1 MQSGQ
6 IVRRALTMM
15 MVVAVVSGLTAGGAG
30 AASVF
35 RGPRQR
41 ANVLLPLH
49 AVRGAQPA
57 IVDSQGRQVIL
68 RGVNVNSLGD
78 YYRDDRR
85 LPPVVA
91 VSATDW
97 DSMAAHGFDVV
108 RLLVSWSKL
117 EPKPGR
123 IDNRYLTRIH
133 RTVDAAH
140 RRGIYSV
147 IDMHQDAWGKYIAS
161 PKHVECPAG
170 REPAIGWDGAPKWA
184 TITDGANTCTA
195 GAREDSEAVLTAWD
209 SFYANRDGIQDHL
222 VSVWGRIAREFR
234 TDPAVAGYDLLNEP
248 NHGHHDAQ
256 AAVASRWAS
265 YYAKSIEAI
274 RAAETGR
281 HSFHHIVFFETTVF
295 GVPVLPGFTTDENMV
310 FAPHNYGE
318 SIGDIPIEGLFG
330 YYAGLAKGYGTP
342 MWTGEYGWFGDPSAN
357 ASKLARFAAVDDS
370 MITAGEAWWQWRQA
384 CGDPHSIGHPGG
396 KPDRVLVH
404 FQRNGCPGDH
414 NLGVVAQWACTW
426 RPYPRASAGRLN
438 AMHSGCTGDLQLAGV
453 TERPGTIDVWYPGGA
468 SARPH
473 VAGTQLSKVRIAKVR
488 GGFRITGRVQGSYAL
503 TAS

>member
-1 MQSGQ
+1 MSRQT
-6 IVRRALTMM
+6 VRRAVTTML
-15 MVVAVVSGLTAGGAG
+15 VVAVVGALTAGSAG
-30 AASVF
+30 AAAMF
-35 RGPRQR
+35 PAPGHG
-41 ANVLLPLH
+41 ANALLRLH

-57 IVDSQGRQVIL
+57 IVDAEGRQVIL

-78 YYRDDRR
+78 YYQDDRR
-85 LPPVVA
+85 LPPVVPVTA
-91 VSATDW
+91 KDW

-117 EPKPGR
+117 EPQPGR
-123 IDNRYLTRIH
+123 IDSRYLARIH
-133 RTVDAAH
+133 RTVDAAA

-161 PKHVECPAG
+161 PKNVVCPAG

-195 GAREDSEAVLTAWD
+195 SSREDSEAVLTAWD
-209 SFYANRDGIQDHL
+209 SFYANRDRIQDHL
-222 VSVWGRIAREFR
+222 VSVWGRVAREFR

-248 NHGHHDAQ
+248 NHGHHDDQ
-256 AAVASRWAS
+256 ATVATALGA
-265 YYAKSIEAI
+265 YYAKAITAI
-274 RAAETGR
+274 RAAEAGR
-281 HSFHHIVFFETTVF
+281 GSFHHIVFFEATVF
-295 GVPVLPGFTTDENMV
+295 GVPVLPGFTTDTNIV

-342 MWTGEYGWFGDPSAN
+342 MWTGEYGWFGDPPAN
-357 ASKLARFAAVDDS
+357 ASKLARFAAVDDAD
-370 MITAGEAWWQWRQA
+370 ITAGETWWQWRQA

-426 RPYPRASAGRLN
+426 RPYPRASPGRLD
-438 AMHSGCTGDLQLAGV
+438 ALHTGCTGDLQLSG
-453 TERPGTIDVWYPGGA
+453 TTDGPGAIDVWYPGGA
-468 SARPH
+468 ASRPT
-473 VAGTQLSKVRIAKVR
+473 VAGAGLSKVRITKVR
-488 GGFRITGRVQGSYAL
+488 GGFRITGRVQGSYTL